1 MREEPMTKFVACK
14 RRNVAAAYKR
24 FLGPSAV
31 LPDAWHSRTWAGLL
45 SLARVLRPRPTPRAG
60 VSDTGGDYAVPQP
73 PGSSLTFT
81 RAIYLVPA
89 MGEPIQYAVGNSSNL
104 AILEPA
110 ELAP

>member
-60 VSDTGGDYAVPQP
+60 VSDTAGDYGVPQQ
-73 PGSSLTFT
+73 
-81 RAIYLVPA
+81 AD
-89 MGEPIQYAVGNSSNL
+89 
-104 AILEPA
+104 
-110 ELAP
+110 